1 MGGTTGQRRARRP
14 LEDKCGRSLGRPPPS
29 INHRPGVVD
38 SALASG
44 PLLGD
49 NERMSRRLD
58 EHQPGLNSSSSGSV
72 FPGRNHS
79 SGPGGFHRPG
89 SGAFGASSASG
100 GASGG
105 AAAGPRPSAKPPS
118 QRQPLA
124 LLQDSIH
131 SGGASLDVRDAMQG
145 AGVQFS
151 VTSGF
156 QPRIASG
163 GLSQL
168 GHNHNP
174 SPVHHSMGGQA
185 HTPQIHGQQ
194 QFQRLKVEDALS
206 YLDQVKFRFG
216 NQPQVYNDF
225 LDIMKEFKSQSI
237 DTPGVIQRVSNLFKG
252 HPELIVGFNTF
263 LPPGYRIE
271 VQANEQV
278 NVSMPGSLS
287 TTITAGGITLATT
300 TSVAGP
306 SAPGA
311 TPSPVGPNAAPPPA
325 PAASS
330 PPSGTKP
337 GHLGG
342 GGPGGP
348 VGQGTPGSQ
357 TGPHGS
363 PSSQG
368 GFSQGGTNQT
378 PHGGAPP
385 NSSASQASQPVE
397 FNHAIN
403 YVNKIK
409 NRFQGQ
415 PDIYKQFLEIL
426 HTYQK
431 EQRNLKETGGKPLT
445 ESEVTHG
452 LDFGFQPVKAVSND
466 HTAAAKKPG
475 SGLSKPSLVSGLG
488 SSLKQG
494 STPLKRPLSHL
505 SGSVTKKQKMTSLKD
520 VTLAEAGKHGTLNE
534 FAFFDKAAQPVCRV
548 YGSCVQPAPL
558 LMAPPKPARKCLTL
572 EQKVKLIRKLEKGGR
587 PKLEIAKEFN
597 IPASTL
603 STILKNKQDV
613 PGGFQKSFS
622 SKRKRFRG
630 SKYPEVETALLE
642 WLKNARAANL
652 PVHGPALT
660 AKAEALALQMNK
672 PEFNCSY
679 RWLERFKKRHVCQ
692 DTVDMWRRHRLAEI
706 LEQYMDR
713 DIYNLDEAA
722 FFYKILPKRT
732 YTTADAEIVDLVC
745 GQGEEEEPSDE
756 EPREVPTTG
765 ETRNMLRLLRNK
777 VECCGGDDSLMR
789 CLRQLE
795 EAFLMPGKNARQTDI
810 PSFFMPQ

>member
-1 MGGTTGQRRARRP
+1 M
-14 LEDKCGRSLGRPPPS
+14 
-29 INHRPGVVD
+29 
-38 SALASG
+38 
-44 PLLGD
+44 
-49 NERMSRRLD
+49 
-58 EHQPGLNSSSSGSV
+58 
-72 FPGRNHS
+72 
-79 SGPGGFHRPG
+79 
-89 SGAFGASSASG
+89 
-100 GASGG
+100 
-105 AAAGPRPSAKPPS
+105 
-118 QRQPLA
+118 
-124 LLQDSIH
+124 
-131 SGGASLDVRDAMQG
+131 RDAMVPIHATVDGTLADQKTWLPPAVHEG
-145 AGVQFS
+145 RGGWRRRKSKPQLLNHYAS
-151 VTSGF
+151 HESISLHPW
-156 QPRIASG
+156 PRIASG

-174 SPVHHSMGGQA
+174 SPVHHSMGGQSHGGQA

-311 TPSPVGPNAAPPPA
+311 APSPAGPNAAPPPA

-368 GFSQGGTNQT
+368 GFPGSQGSTNQT

-445 ESEVTHG
+445 ESEVYAQVAKLFQNQEDLLQEFGQFLPDANGASTHSLVTHG

-534 FAFFDKAAQPVCRV
+534 FAFFDKPQ
-548 YGSCVQPAPL
+548 
-558 LMAPPKPARKCLTL
+558 T
-572 EQKVKLIRKLEKGGR
+572 
-587 PKLEIAKEFN
+587 
-597 IPASTL
+597 IPAVL
-603 STILKNKQDV
+603 AADDHAIPQ
-613 PGGFQKSFS
+613 GGSYHDQ
-622 SKRKRFRG
+622 RVGRG
-630 SKYPEVETALLE
+630 SY
-642 WLKNARAANL
+642 
-652 PVHGPALT
+652 
-660 AKAEALALQMNK
+660 
-672 PEFNCSY
+672 
-679 RWLERFKKRHVCQ
+679 
-692 DTVDMWRRHRLAEI
+692 
-706 LEQYMDR
+706 
-713 DIYNLDEAA
+713 
-722 FFYKILPKRT
+722 
-732 YTTADAEIVDLVC
+732 
-745 GQGEEEEPSDE
+745 
-756 EPREVPTTG
+756 
-765 ETRNMLRLLRNK
+765 
-777 VECCGGDDSLMR
+777 
-789 CLRQLE
+789 
-795 EAFLMPGKNARQTDI
+795 
-810 PSFFMPQ
+810 